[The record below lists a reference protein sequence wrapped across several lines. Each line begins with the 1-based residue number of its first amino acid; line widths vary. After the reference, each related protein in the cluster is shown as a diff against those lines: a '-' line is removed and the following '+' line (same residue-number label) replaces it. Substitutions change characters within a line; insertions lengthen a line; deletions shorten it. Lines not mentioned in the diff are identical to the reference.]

1 MTGGPRERR
10 WTPTW
15 PVDLST
21 TLGVLQHGRRD
32 PTLQVS
38 GGQVWRTTRTP
49 QGPATVHYWRSGPDV
64 VARAW
69 GPGADTELEAVPE
82 VLGRADD
89 PEGFAQDAHPA
100 MAAAHRRFGP
110 GWRVISTG
118 RVLES
123 LVPAIL
129 EQRVTGR
136 EASAAWARLVREFG
150 DPAPGPAESTLP
162 ASPGPATRDG
172 HPGRPALL
180 VAPDAAGWARIPSW
194 AWHRAGV
201 DPGHARTIT
210 TAALRATA
218 LEGLATRPPEDAG
231 HALRTLPGIGVWT
244 AAEVAVRAWGD
255 RDAVSFGDFHVARVV
270 VHALTGRTDGD
281 DEQLAALLTPWA
293 GQRARAVRLLL
304 LHGGHT
310 LPRRAPRA
318 AITDHRSW

>member
-1 MTGGPRERR
+1 MNSPPRERH

-15 PVDLST
+15 PVDLTT
-21 TLGVLQHGRRD
+21 TLGVLQHGPRD
-32 PTLQVS
+32 PTMRAS

-49 QGPATVHYWRSGPDV
+49 EGPATVHYRRCGPDV
-64 VARAW
+64 VVRAW
-69 GPGADTELEAVPE
+69 GPGAQMELDAVPD
-82 VLGRADD
+82 VLGRNDD
-89 PEGFAQDAHPA
+89 PEGFAHDAHPV
-100 MAAAHRRFGP
+100 MAAAHRRFGS
-110 GWRVISTG
+110 GWRVIRTR

-150 DPAPGPAESTLP
+150 DPAPGPAAVDS
-162 ASPGPATRDG
+162 DQG
-172 HPGRPALL
+172 HPSLL
-180 VAPDAAGWARIPSW
+180 VAPDGPIWARIPSW
-194 AWHRAGV
+194 AWHQAGV

-218 LEGLATRPPEDAG
+218 LEALSTQPPGEAG
-231 HALRTLPGIGVWT
+231 QALRTLPGIGVWT
-244 AAEVAVRAWGD
+244 AAEVGVRAWGD
-255 RDAVSFGDFHVARVV
+255 RDTVSFGDFHLARVV

-281 DEQLAALLTPWA
+281 DAQMAGLLTPWD

-304 LHGGHT
+304 LHAGHT

-318 AITDHRSW
+318 AITDHRGW